1 MGCTSSI
8 PTPHRAAEAIRR
20 DLAVPSVVAATLEY
34 MGLWRDERGR
44 TFPPMPSPLPGC
56 KPQEGGK
63 FYWSRDV
70 AASVQQLVDRIAR
83 EGQTVGY
90 LALQYPCGV
99 GVAVFESVGPAEHFR
114 RMGAGGSAGRSTC
127 VRVPGVVGVIEA
139 QGGGW
144 TNAVYKIT
152 LSGSPAHAVPYSM
165 LSISSAT
172 RCHNGEEPKYLL
184 DEGTRARNACGTS
197 KWNAATR
204 RQIPVTLE
212 IKVRG
217 PPIRLATYA
226 LKSANDFPGR
236 DPKQWDL
243 IAVCSDGSERVVH
256 AMGNHDRKW
265 SGPSYYPA
273 GRWQWRQWPCIHNFE
288 ANCFRL
294 RIHDNHGDGGCT
306 QLGQLRLFQYLSTE
320 EGLRRWLV
328 MDRARVRETEA
339 RLEEA
344 PARLAA
350 DRKRLVEA
358 LEEDYRKRT
367 EADRETLE
375 EVRKLVGETEE
386 RLALE
391 REKAAAAQRAKE
403 EQAARDAEAARL
415 AAKAEAEA
423 KAKAEEEAAALLA
436 TQAEQ
441 EMPAM
446 REAPVER
453 PGFTR
458 KLSSFLFGEQEPV
471 AEPEAEPQAEAWYGE
486 QEPTVEGVVV
496 EMEPERYEMEPER

>member
-1 MGCTSSI
+1 MGCTSSK
-8 PTPHRAAEAIRR
+8 PSHEVYHRR

-90 LALQYPCGV
+90 LALQFPCGD

-114 RMGAGGSAGRSTC
+114 RKGAGGSAGRSTC

-152 LSGSPAHAVPYSM
+152 LSGSPARAVPYSM

-172 RCHNGEEPKYLL
+172 RVWSGEEPKYLL
-184 DEGTRARNACGTS
+184 DESTRAKTGHPHGTS
-197 KWNAATR
+197 KWCAGTR
-204 RQIPVTLE
+204 GPVTLE

-226 LKSANDFPGR
+226 LKSANDVPGR
-236 DPKQWDL
+236 DPKRWDL

-256 AMGNHDRKW
+256 AMGKKDRKW
-265 SGPSYYPA
+265 P
-273 GRWQWRQWPCIHNFE
+273 GRWQWRQWPCNHNFE

-294 RIHDNHGDGGCT
+294 RIHDNHGDGGST

-328 MDRARVRETEA
+328 MDRARVRKTEA

-350 DRKRLVEA
+350 DRKRLEEKHA
-358 LEEDYRKRT
+358 ADRKRLEEKHRKRT

-375 EVRKLVGETEE
+375 EFRKLVGETEE
-386 RLALE
+386 RL
-391 REKAAAAQRAKE
+391 
-403 EQAARDAEAARL
+403 
-415 AAKAEAEA
+415 
-423 KAKAEEEAAALLA
+423 AALLA

-446 REAPVER
+446 REAPV
-453 PGFTR
+453 
-458 KLSSFLFGEQEPV
+458 EQEPV

-486 QEPTVEGVVV
+486 QESGAEPTVEGVVV

>member
-8 PTPHRAAEAIRR
+8 PTPHRAAGAIRR

-114 RMGAGGSAGRSTC
+114 RMGAGGSAGRSTR

-144 TNAVYKIT
+144 TNAVYKVT

-236 DPKQWDL
+236 DPKRWDL

-256 AMGNHDRKW
+256 AMGKKGRKW
-265 SGPSYYPA
+265 P
-273 GRWQWRQWPCIHNFE
+273 GRWQWRQWPCNHNFE

-471 AEPEAEPQAEAWYGE
+471 AES
-486 QEPTVEGVVV
+486 EGVVV
-496 EMEPERYEMEPER
+496 EEETMGEQGELAPEGVVVEAEAMWEQEELEPEC

>member
-1 MGCTSSI
+1 
-8 PTPHRAAEAIRR
+8 
-20 DLAVPSVVAATLEY
+20 
-34 MGLWRDERGR
+34 
-44 TFPPMPSPLPGC
+44 
-56 KPQEGGK
+56 
-63 FYWSRDV
+63 
-70 AASVQQLVDRIAR
+70 
-83 EGQTVGY
+83 
-90 LALQYPCGV
+90 
-99 GVAVFESVGPAEHFR
+99 
-114 RMGAGGSAGRSTC
+114 MGAGGSAGRSTC

-320 EGLRRWLV
+320 DGLRRRLD

-339 RLEEA
+339 RL
-344 PARLAA
+344 AA
-350 DRKRLVEA
+350 DR
-358 LEEDYRKRT
+358 
-367 EADRETLE
+367 
-375 EVRKLVGETEE
+375 E
-386 RLALE
+386 RL
-391 REKAAAAQRAKE
+391 
-403 EQAARDAEAARL
+403 EAARKQVQETETRL
-415 AAKAEAEA
+415 
-423 KAKAEEEAAALLA
+423 AALLA
-436 TQAEQ
+436 TQAEE
-441 EMPAM
+441 EMPAPAKV
-446 REAPVER
+446 AP
-453 PGFTR
+453 
-458 KLSSFLFGEQEPV
+458 
-471 AEPEAEPQAEAWYGE
+471 EPEAEPQAEPLAEAWLR
-486 QEPTVEGVVV
+486 EPGAEPIVEGVVV
-496 EMEPERYEMEPER
+496 ETEPGR

>member
-20 DLAVPSVVAATLEY
+20 DLAVPSVGTLEY

-90 LALQYPCGV
+90 LALQYPCGD

-152 LSGSPAHAVPYSM
+152 LYGSPVHAVPYSM

-172 RCHNGEEPKYLL
+172 RVWSGEEPKYLL
-184 DEGTRARNACGTS
+184 DENTRAKTGHPHGTS
-197 KWNAATR
+197 KWCAGTR
-204 RQIPVTLE
+204 GPVTLE

-226 LKSANDFPGR
+226 LKSANDFPRR
-236 DPKQWDL
+236 DPKRWDL

-256 AMGNHDRKW
+256 AMGEKKRKW
-265 SGPSYYPA
+265 P
-273 GRWQWRQWPCIHNFE
+273 GRWQWRQWPCNHNFE

-294 RIHDNHGDGGCT
+294 RIHDNHGDGGST

-344 PARLAA
+344 SARLVA
-350 DRKRLVEA
+350 DRKRL
-358 LEEDYRKRT
+358 EEKHRKRT

-386 RLALE
+386 RLA
-391 REKAAAAQRAKE
+391 
-403 EQAARDAEAARL
+403 
-415 AAKAEAEA
+415 
-423 KAKAEEEAAALLA
+423 ALLA

-446 REAPVER
+446 R
-453 PGFTR
+453 
-458 KLSSFLFGEQEPV
+458 EPV

-486 QEPTVEGVVV
+486 QESGAEPTVEGVVV